1 MVVAGKKPGGL
12 VGLDR
17 MRAGLLIVAIAGL
30 SACAPPPPDSGVGFQ
45 DYNSYLRE
53 REVQAAPS
61 SQPTTIELPEA
72 PLSGFS
78 ADSAAAAIDRA
89 DGVPPAT
96 QPFATSST
104 YTAPTTTAPTYL
116 PSAQSEAE
124 RPRGNAPAGIKV
136 ESGEM
141 AAVAG
146 AAGISDEQDFEAVSA
161 RETIESD
168 AARIERN
175 RSEYVVILPGA
186 LPVRP
191 GDTGPNIVAYALATN
206 NAPGVPL
213 YKRPRSGSNSQA
225 ACGKYGS
232 PDLAQEAFL
241 LAGGPDRD
249 KKRLDPDGDGFACS
263 WDPRPFRTA
272 LQ

>member
-1 MVVAGKKPGGL
+1 MVVAGKKQG
-12 VGLDR
+12 VFAR
-17 MRAGLLIVAIAGL
+17 QSNMRAGFLILALASL
-30 SACAPPPPDSGVGFQ
+30 SACAPPVPESGVGFQ

-53 REVQAAPS
+53 REAQASIPG
-61 SQPTTIELPEA
+61 QPTTLPLPEA

-89 DGVPPAT
+89 DGVAPAPQT
-96 QPFATSST
+96 YAATGTDQVATAQT
-104 YTAPTTTAPTYL
+104 YAPTVTTT
-116 PSAQSEAE
+116 EAE
-124 RPRGNAPAGIKV
+124 RPRGNAPAGIKE
-136 ESGEM
+136 ESGEVIG
-141 AAVAG
+141 VAG
-146 AAGISDEQDFEAVSA
+146 SAGISDEQDFEAVSA

-175 RSEYVVILPGA
+175 RSQYVVIQPGA

-206 NAPGVPL
+206 NAPGVAL
-213 YKRPRSGSNSQA
+213 YSRSGSGKSSGA

-241 LAGGPDRD
+241 AAGGPDRD
-249 KKRLDPDGDGFACS
+249 KKKLDPDGDGFACS